1 MIIFTK
7 DWQNFVKK
15 WEKRSKVGWSTGKKV
30 LEYVYAMQKLMECEY
45 KASGIK
51 EDVYIATGDSFRTYK
66 MYNNK
71 GYKIEVSVKKETAD
85 LYDMVES
92 FNIDS
97 RLVNFGSRVGH
108 EMGHVKYHDLIG
120 ITAKERVM
128 NWKDLNKALSI
139 FSECRADI
147 YGKSLCQ
154 KCFNSWTH
162 RWVRYSETNPLKSGY
177 LMSDDRKKMMN
188 KYEVYTPETMLE
200 IFDIL
205 KRYGFPDYV
214 SFCNCVKKE
223 IDMNSPKGKWVK
235 ELLFM
240 R

>member
-1 MIIFTK
+1 MG
-7 DWQNFVKK
+7 
-15 WEKRSKVGWSTGKKV
+15 KRSKVGWSTGKKV

-45 KASGIK
+45 KALGIK

-128 NWKDLNKALSI
+128 NWKDLNRALSI
-139 FSECRADI
+139 FFR
-147 YGKSLCQ
+147 
-154 KCFNSWTH
+154 
-162 RWVRYSETNPLKSGY
+162 
-177 LMSDDRKKMMN
+177 
-188 KYEVYTPETMLE
+188 
-200 IFDIL
+200 
-205 KRYGFPDYV
+205 V
-214 SFCNCVKKE
+214 SC
-223 IDMNSPKGKWVK
+223 
-235 ELLFM
+235 
-240 R
+240 